1 MLSADPMSFF
11 AGKGNRTNFQTQI
24 RRNAWSPPLVFGP
37 KTGQGA
43 AGSNLPSS
51 DSLKLLR

>member
-1 MLSADPMSFF
+1 MLSADPMSFL
-11 AGKGNRTNFQTQI
+11 AGKGNRTDFQTQI
-24 RRNAWSPPLVFGP
+24 RRNAWSPQLVFGP